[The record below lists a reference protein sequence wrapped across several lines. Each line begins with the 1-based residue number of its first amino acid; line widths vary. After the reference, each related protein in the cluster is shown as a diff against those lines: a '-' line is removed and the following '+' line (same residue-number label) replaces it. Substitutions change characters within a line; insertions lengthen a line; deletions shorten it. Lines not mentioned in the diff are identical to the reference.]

1 MEQWR
6 LLAYHYADGKHI
18 LCKWTVRTH
27 KHQMCRQFQYPK
39 GTMSINKAGTSSL
52 ISEHQAQYHP
62 QVAVPSSDSTT
73 VTTVMMQIVQVPPLQ
88 TNQINSNNQIGVWM
102 NTQVGIAFA
111 PSAGVSFSQTQVC
124 IKDCMLLD
132 SQSCIDYFTNPSP
145 VNDVHDSKE
154 SLMLSTSSGQ
164 SIAKHKANLPK

>member
-1 MEQWR
+1 MQMENI
-6 LLAYHYADGKHI
+6 YYASGLSGHTSTKCADNSNI
-18 LCKWTVRTH
+18 
-27 KHQMCRQFQYPK
+27 PK
-39 GTMSINKAGTSSL
+39 ERWSINKAGTSSL